1 MNYTSIFGD
10 HSMKKTY
17 ILMNKDKP
25 LTEFTLTDIAQDDFA
40 LEDVTVLNSS
50 PYEEIKSLKKLLT
63 SRKPAKSR
71 EHMDKLLELMQI
83 KCVSG
88 YLDISYGLSLN
99 DTLWVKPKEARESLS
114 WKSLNLY
121 ENDFNEVIAHFA
133 FCGQGLAGM
142 HMKTTSPEFGTNG
155 MLPKCWKRIDD
166 KIFLYKGGTSGCSNT
181 GNEPY
186 SEFLA
191 SALLEAMKMPNF
203 VKYSLKSYHDTL
215 VSSCEL
221 FTTQDYGFV
230 PVCNMFNPE
239 LFEEIPGIFDEQ
251 GLRSEF
257 NDLMVFDAL
266 IWNPDRHLNNY
277 GFIVNNDTY
286 KIEGMA
292 PIFDNGEGLLPYY
305 TMDKDMKEYSSK
317 YDIQNSGLSFEA
329 VLAYCLEERHKKMLS
344 GLVGFKFPDDPL
356 LALPRERI
364 ERLENLLQ
372 ERIQWVLSL
381 PVM

>member
-1 MNYTSIFGD
+1 
-10 HSMKKTY
+10 MKKAY
-17 ILMNKDKP
+17 ILMNKDLP
-25 LTEFTLTDIAQDDFA
+25 LTEFTLADIAQDDFA
-40 LEDVTVLNSS
+40 LSDIRAVSDS
-50 PYEEIKSLKKLLT
+50 PYADEGNLFVLLST
-63 SRKPAKSR
+63 RKPAKNR
-71 EHMDKLLELMQI
+71 EHLDKLLELMQI
-83 KCVSG
+83 KCISG

-99 DTLWVKPKEARESLS
+99 DTLWVKPADAGDNIS
-114 WKSLNLY
+114 WERLNLY
-121 ENDFNEVIAHFA
+121 NNDFNEIIAHYA

-155 MLPKCWKRIDD
+155 MLPKCWKRIDG
-166 KIFLYKGGTSGCSNT
+166 KIYLYKGGTSGCSNT

-191 SALLEAMKMPNF
+191 SALLSAMRMPNY
-203 VKYSLKSYHDTL
+203 VKYSLNKYHGTL

-221 FTTQDYGFV
+221 FTSIDYGFT
-230 PVCNMFNPE
+230 PVCNAYDPKLFKNVADIFND
-239 LFEEIPGIFDEQ
+239 L

-305 TMDKDMKEYSSK
+305 TMDKDIEEYSKK

-329 VLAYCLEERHKKMLS
+329 VMAYCLEERHKKLLS
-344 GLVGFKFPDDPL
+344 QLAGFKFPRDPL
-356 LALPRERI
+356 LALPMERI
-364 ERLENLLQ
+364 ERLEGLLQ
-372 ERIQWVLSL
+372 KRIEWLCSL
-381 PVM
+381 PC